1 MTAPA
6 PSTHD
11 RAVHPLREKIWRI
24 IFRADTPAGRA
35 FDVVLLVLIAASVL
49 VVMLESVES
58 LRLEYGRTFQI
69 LEWTFTILFTIE
81 YIFRV
86 ATVRT
91 KRRYVLSF
99 FGIVDLLSLLPT
111 YLAIILTGSQYLMVI
126 RVLRLLRMFRVLK
139 MARHFGQANV
149 LLNALRASSPKIAV
163 FLFAILTLVTIE
175 GTIMYLIEGA
185 HNPGFSSIPQSVYW
199 GIVTITT
206 VGYGDV
212 APLTVAGKVLASF
225 IMLTGFS
232 IIAVPT
238 GIVSAEL
245 GKKIQQVSMDR
256 RRCPDCGWTGHDPAA
271 NFCKHCGQKLGG

>member
-1 MTAPA
+1 MSSPKDN
-6 PSTHD
+6 PL
-11 RAVHPLREKIWRI
+11 HPLREKIWRI
-24 IFRADTPAGRA
+24 IFLADTPAGRA
-35 FDVVLLVLIAASVL
+35 FDIALLVLISASVL
-49 VVMLESVES
+49 VVMLESVET
-58 LRLEYGRTFQI
+58 LRLAHGRLFLT
-69 LEWTFTILFTIE
+69 LEWIFTLLFSLE
-81 YIFRV
+81 YVVRV
-86 ATVRT
+86 AVVRN
-91 KRRYVLSF
+91 KRRYILSF
-99 FGIVDLLSLLPT
+99 YGIVDLLSILPT
-111 YLAIILTGSQYLMVI
+111 YLALVLARSQYLMVI

-175 GTIMYLIEGA
+175 GTLMYIIEGA
-185 HNPGFSSIPQSVYW
+185 HNPGFSSIPQSIYW

-212 APLTVAGKVLASF
+212 APLTVIGKILASF

-245 GKKIQQVSMDR
+245 GRQLQQVSMDD

-271 NFCKHCGQKLGG
+271 NNCKHCGQKL

>member
-1 MTAPA
+1 MTEFRSPDTN
-6 PSTHD
+6 SGSW
-11 RAVHPLREKIWRI
+11 REKAWRI
-24 IFRADTPAGRA
+24 IFLSNTPAGRA
-35 FDVVLLVLIAASVL
+35 FDVVLLVLISASVL
-49 VVMLESVES
+49 VVMMESVEPM
-58 LRLEYGRTFQI
+58 RLAHQRTFLI
-69 LEWTFTILFTIE
+69 LEWIFTILFTVE
-81 YIFRV
+81 YIARV
-86 ATVRT
+86 MAVRRR
-91 KRRYVLSF
+91 RRYVLSF

-111 YLAIILTGSQYLMVI
+111 YLAIFLVGSQYLMVI

-175 GTIMYLIEGA
+175 GTMMYLIEGA
-185 HNPGFSSIPQSVYW
+185 HNPGFSSIPQSIYW

-245 GKKIQQVSMDR
+245 NRKLSQVAMDDR
-256 RRCPDCGWTGHDPAA
+256 RCIECGWTGHDPAA
-271 NFCKHCGQKLGG
+271 NFCKHCGRHL